1 MNAAKTGAVCLL
13 ALSIAG
19 CGAPQPIAE
28 NFGVTHQKVAR
39 TAKHWEVVANDV
51 ASQTVDLLTKSNGLA
66 SRAFFIPTTTRN
78 TAFDAAFRDFLIND
92 FVDRGINVKICPAPE
107 AMGTGFADLPQ
118 VKIRYTTRIIGHS
131 EAQQY
136 RPGLLTALAAGVFVG
151 RSLGTVD
158 LSRDAANGVALGLGL
173 VGDIWGSHVTRAT
186 HTEIIVTTSIE
197 ENNRFLMRRADIYYV
212 PDGDANLFVK
222 RVATSSSCPGDS
234 GTKATDDGV
243 AANSIDADE
252 AVTNLFNLNMK
263 RVNAN
268 WEPPSLSGTF
278 AY

>member
-1 MNAAKTGAVCLL
+1 MNAAKTGAVCFF

-28 NFGVTHQKVAR
+28 NFGVMHQKVAR

-51 ASQTVDLLTKSNGLA
+51 ASQTVDMLTKSNGLT
-66 SRAFFIPTTTRN
+66 SRTFFVPATRRN

-92 FVDRGINVKICPAPE
+92 FVDRGIDVNICAAPAP
-107 AMGTGFADLPQ
+107 ARTGFEDMPQ
-118 VKIRYTTRIIGHS
+118 IKIRYSTRILGHA
-131 EAQQY
+131 EARQY

-151 RSLGTVD
+151 RSLATVN
-158 LSRDAANGVALGLGL
+158 LSRDAENAVALGLGI
-173 VGDIWGSHVTRAT
+173 VGDAVESRMTRAT

-197 ENNRFLMRRADIYYV
+197 ENNRFLMRRSDIYYV

-222 RVATSSSCPGDS
+222 RVANNSVCPGERGSAPERAGVDS
-234 GTKATDDGV
+234 D
-243 AANSIDADE
+243 SIDADE
-252 AVTNLFNLNMK
+252 AVAELFKVDMK
-263 RVNAN
+263 RVNPK
-268 WEPPSLSGTF
+268 WEPPSLSGVF